1 MASMLEQFFIHK
13 LHEGPRDKAFKP
25 SPEVPVKD
33 NPDAID
39 PGGDMAPDPGMED
52 PGMED
57 PGMTQDVAKMSA
69 SSLQFFAKNV
79 QSAVSKYNLENEGF
93 DSQALRQFAQAMD
106 DFVYNQYTSITNPGA
121 RQSFESDYQKL
132 AADWAKDLTKLFEKV
147 LKLQGHVDLG

>member
-1 MASMLEQFFIHK
+1 MKTKGTKTMPSMLEQFFVHK

-39 PGGDMAPDPGMED
+39 PGGDMAPEPGMED
-52 PGMED
+52 PNLGQD
-57 PGMTQDVAKMSA
+57 DSMTQDVAKMSA
-69 SSLQFFAKNV
+69 SSLNFFAKNV
-79 QSAVSKYNLENEGF
+79 QSAVSK
-93 DSQALRQFAQAMD
+93 
-106 DFVYNQYTSITNPGA
+106 PGA